1 MFLILKKL
9 KILVIGGGGYI
20 GSILITELIKN
31 KFHVRCFDRFSS
43 SEILSKLKSNKDLE
57 IIVGDIRN
65 IESKRFSNID
75 VVIDLAALTKDF
87 DEKEDEI
94 IQVNKNARRK
104 IIEMSKQNGIPQYIR
119 ISSSNVYAGNI
130 KGNNEK
136 KIPNPKTLYAKI
148 NLELDKYAISLSDIK
163 FRVTVLRLASIF
175 GDSIRM
181 RWDQSINNMIKE
193 LHTNGKIEVKSKSSK
208 RPFLH
213 IRDAIKAIILVI
225 KAKKGIEGEIFN
237 VGSDDLNYSIEEIAE
252 KIITITKKEGC
263 LVIHDEKDK
272 NSFTMDCNK
281 IKKILG
287 FEAEYDLKYGINE
300 IMTRLKQGEN

>member
-1 MFLILKKL
+1 MKRL

-20 GSILITELIKN
+20 GSMLVTELIKN
-31 KFHVRCFDRFSS
+31 KFYVRCFDRFSS

-65 IESKRFSNID
+65 IESKNFSDID
-75 VVIDLAALTKDF
+75 TVIDLAALTKNLDK
-87 DEKEDEI
+87 KEEEVI
-94 IQVNKNARRK
+94 KVNKNARRK
-104 IIEMSKQNGIPQYIR
+104 IIKMSKQNGISQYIR
-119 ISSSNVYAGNI
+119 ISSSNVYAGSM

-148 NLELDKYAISLSDIK
+148 NLELDKYAISLNDTK

-175 GDSIRM
+175 GDSVRM
-181 RWDQSINNMIKE
+181 RWDQSINNMIKQ

-213 IRDAIKAIILVI
+213 IKDAVKAIILVI
-225 KAKKGIEGEIFN
+225 KSKKGISGEIFN
-237 VGSDDLNYSIEEIAE
+237 VGSDELNYSIEEIAK
-252 KIITITKKEGC
+252 KITEVTKKGH
-263 LVIHDEKDK
+263 LVIHDKKDK

-287 FEAEYDLKYGINE
+287 FEIKYDLEYGINE
-300 IMTRLKQGEN
+300 IMTRLKQDEN